1 MFSSSQIL
9 PLEAPPTDGNLGPLP
24 PSQLTDQEAEER
36 ELQNSSSNQAP
47 PVESVAT
54 HTRTIG
60 IIHPPPDIRS
70 IVEKTAQ
77 FVSKN
82 GLEFEKRIVASN
94 AKNAKFNFLTSSD
107 PYHAFYQHKLA
118 EYRAQNQDGA
128 QGGDDGTDGSDGQ
141 SLQLDGGGGGD
152 GDGEAGEGQADLQAQ
167 FRVPPKPLEPPEP
180 EKYTVRLPEGI
191 TGEELEYIK
200 LTAQFVARNGKS
212 FLTGLQSR
220 ESNNPQFHFMKP
232 THSLFSFFTA
242 LVDAYFDV
250 LKPPEDLK
258 EKLRKSAAD
267 LTTVL
272 ERCLHRLEWDRSQE
286 QQRKKEED
294 EKEQERV
301 QMAMIDWH
309 DFVVVESID
318 FADEEDDEL
327 PPPMTLE
334 DVIRRSK
341 VSAAMEE
348 DEVVEPG
355 KEVEMEMDEEEVR
368 LVAEGMRAANLEAN
382 GGSVKIESLN
392 DEEAPMRIVKNWKRP
407 EDRIPTE
414 RDPTKVVISPITG
427 ELIPISEMS
436 EHMRISLIDPK
447 FKEQK
452 DRMFA
457 KIRETTL
464 AQDDEIAKNIVGLAR
479 LRPDIFGTT
488 EEEVS
493 NAVKAEIEKKKD
505 EQPTQ
510 VIWDGHTGSI
520 GRTANQ
526 ALAQNANGEEQY
538 GDPNSFPGP
547 AALPPPRPGVP
558 IVRPLPPPPNL
569 ALNLPRPPPSVQ
581 YPGPPRPLG
590 VPMMQ
595 PMHPQHQLSMP
606 GPPGHQQMMMN
617 RPPPMQHGMPV
628 PPPPG
633 SQFAHHQVPRPY
645 GQLPPPMHGMM
656 QPPPMHGM
664 PPPPPHE
671 EAPPPLPEEPEP
683 KRQKF
688 DESALVPEEQFL
700 AQHPGAATIRVSVP
714 NVDDGQVIEIT
725 VQSLSE
731 NVGSLKEKIAGETQI
746 PANKQKLSGKAG
758 FLKDNMSLAHY
769 NVGAGEILTLSLRER
784 GGRKR

>member
-1 MFSSSQIL
+1 MFGSTQIL
-9 PLEAPPTDGNLGPLP
+9 PLEAPPSDGNLGPLP
-24 PSQLTDQEAEER
+24 PSQLTNQEIEER
-36 ELQNSSSNQAP
+36 ELQSEQKNSNHAP
-47 PVESVAT
+47 ESVAT
-54 HTRTIG
+54 HTKTIG
-60 IIHPPPDIRS
+60 IIHPPPDIRT

-82 GLEFEKRIVASN
+82 GLEFEKRIIARNAS
-94 AKNAKFNFLTSSD
+94 NAKFNFLSSSD
-107 PYHAFYQHKLA
+107 PYHAFYQHKLN
-118 EYRAQNQDGA
+118 EYRAQNQDGTHTT
-128 QGGDDGTDGSDGQ
+128 DSDGTD
-141 SLQLDGGGGGD
+141 LQLDSAAAAE
-152 GDGEAGEGQADLQAQ
+152 GEAGEAQPDAQAQ

-191 TGEELEYIK
+191 TSEELDVIK

-212 FLTGLQSR
+212 FLNGLQSR
-220 ESNNPQFHFMKP
+220 ENNNPQFHFMKP
-232 THSLFSFFTA
+232 THSMFPFFTT

-250 LKPPEDLK
+250 LKPPEDLID
-258 EKLRKSAAD
+258 KLRKSAAD
-267 LTTVL
+267 FTTVL

-318 FADEEDDEL
+318 FADEEDEEL
-327 PPPMTLE
+327 PPPMTHE
-334 DVIRRSK
+334 EVIRRSK
-341 VSAAMEE
+341 VSAMEE
-348 DEVVEPG
+348 DEIVESG
-355 KEVEMEMDEEEVR
+355 KEVEMEMDEEEVK
-368 LVAEGMRAANLEAN
+368 LVAEGMRAANLEEN
-382 GGSVKIESLN
+382 GGIVKIEN
-392 DEEAPMRIVKNWKRP
+392 EEGPMRIVKNWKRP

-505 EQPTQ
+505 EQPKQ

-526 ALAQNANGEEQY
+526 ALTQNANGEEQGDGVY

-558 IVRPLPPPPNL
+558 TVRPLPPPPNL

-581 YPGPPRPLG
+581 YPGAPRPLG

-606 GPPGHQQMMMN
+606 GPPGHPSMMMN
-617 RPPPMQHGMPV
+617 RPPQMQPGMPI

-633 SQFAHHQVPRPY
+633 SQFAHLQVPRPY
-645 GQLPPPMHGMM
+645 GQLQPPSMGMM
-656 QPPPMHGM
+656 QPPPMPGM
-664 PPPPPHE
+664 PPPPPPE

-700 AQHPGAATIRVSVP
+700 AQHPGSATIRVSVP
-714 NVDDGQVIEIT
+714 NADDGQVIEIT

-731 NVGSLKEKIAGETQI
+731 NVGSLKEKIAGEIQI

>member
-24 PSQLTDQEAEER
+24 PSQLTDQEAEEK
-36 ELQNSSSNQAP
+36 ELQSSSNQAP
-47 PVESVAT
+47 ESVAT

-82 GLEFEKRIVASN
+82 GLEFEKRIIASN

-128 QGGDDGTDGSDGQ
+128 QGDDTDGPDGA
-141 SLQLDGGGGGD
+141 SLQLDGGD
-152 GDGEAGEGQADLQAQ
+152 GDGEAGEAQADLQAQ

-258 EKLRKSAAD
+258 EKLRKSATD

-334 DVIRRSK
+334 EVIRRSK
-341 VSAAMEE
+341 VSSAMEE

-368 LVAEGMRAANLEAN
+368 LVAEGMRAARKAN

-407 EDRIPTE
+407 EDRI
-414 RDPTKVVISPITG
+414 
-427 ELIPISEMS
+427 
-436 EHMRISLIDPK
+436 
-447 FKEQK
+447 
-452 DRMFA
+452 
-457 KIRETTL
+457 
-464 AQDDEIAKNIVGLAR
+464 
-479 LRPDIFGTT
+479 
-488 EEEVS
+488 
-493 NAVKAEIEKKKD
+493 
-505 EQPTQ
+505 
-510 VIWDGHTGSI
+510 
-520 GRTANQ
+520 
-526 ALAQNANGEEQY
+526 
-538 GDPNSFPGP
+538 
-547 AALPPPRPGVP
+547 
-558 IVRPLPPPPNL
+558 
-569 ALNLPRPPPSVQ
+569 
-581 YPGPPRPLG
+581 
-590 VPMMQ
+590 
-595 PMHPQHQLSMP
+595 
-606 GPPGHQQMMMN
+606 
-617 RPPPMQHGMPV
+617 
-628 PPPPG
+628 
-633 SQFAHHQVPRPY
+633 
-645 GQLPPPMHGMM
+645 
-656 QPPPMHGM
+656 
-664 PPPPPHE
+664 
-671 EAPPPLPEEPEP
+671 
-683 KRQKF
+683 RQ
-688 DESALVPEEQFL
+688 
-700 AQHPGAATIRVSVP
+700 R
-714 NVDDGQVIEIT
+714 
-725 VQSLSE
+725 
-731 NVGSLKEKIAGETQI
+731 
-746 PANKQKLSGKAG
+746 
-758 FLKDNMSLAHY
+758 
-769 NVGAGEILTLSLRER
+769 EILLKLLYLQLLAS
-784 GGRKR
+784 

>member
-1 MFSSSQIL
+1 MFSSMQIL
-9 PLEAPPTDGNLGPLP
+9 PLEAPPADGKLGPLP
-24 PSQLTDQEAEER
+24 PSQLTDQEVEEM
-36 ELQNSSSNQAP
+36 ELQAEQNNSNQAP
-47 PVESVAT
+47 AAVAT

-60 IIHPPPDIRS
+60 IIHPPPDIRT

-82 GLEFEKRIVASN
+82 GLEFEKRIIVSN
-94 AKNAKFNFLTSSD
+94 EKNAKFNFLKSSD
-107 PYHAFYQHKLA
+107 PYHAFYQHKLT
-118 EYRAQNQDGA
+118 EYRAQNKDGA
-128 QGGDDGTDGSDGQ
+128 QGTDDADGTDP
-141 SLQLDGGGGGD
+141 QLDTTATAVES
-152 GDGEAGEGQADLQAQ
+152 EANDAQPDLQAQ
-167 FRVPPKPLEPPEP
+167 FRIPPKPLEPPEP

-191 TGEELEYIK
+191 TGEELDIIK

-212 FLTGLQSR
+212 FLTGLTSR
-220 ESNNPQFHFMKP
+220 EINNPQFQFMKP
-232 THSLFSFFTA
+232 THSMFTFFTS
-242 LVDAYFDV
+242 LVDAYSEV
-250 LKPPEDLK
+250 LMPPKDLK

-286 QQRKKEED
+286 QQKKKEED
-294 EKEQERV
+294 EKELERV

-318 FADEEDDEL
+318 FADEEDEEL
-327 PPPMTLE
+327 PPPMTLDE
-334 DVIRRSK
+334 VIRRSK
-341 VSAAMEE
+341 ASAMEE
-348 DEVVEPG
+348 DEIVEPG
-355 KEVEMEMDEEEVR
+355 KEVEMEMDEEEVK
-368 LVAEGMRAANLEAN
+368 LVAEGMRAANLEA
-382 GGSVKIESLN
+382 SVKIEN
-392 DEEAPMRIVKNWKRP
+392 VHDEEAPMRIVKNWKRP

-414 RDPTKVVISPITG
+414 RDPTKVVVSPITG
-427 ELIPISEMS
+427 ELIPINEMS

-505 EQPTQ
+505 EQPKQ

-526 ALAQNANGEEQY
+526 ALTQNANGEEQGDGVY

-547 AALPPPRPGVP
+547 AALPPSRPGVP

-569 ALNLPRPPPSVQ
+569 ALNLPRPPPSAQ
-581 YPGPPRPLG
+581 YPGAPRPLG

-595 PMHPQHQLSMP
+595 PMHQQHQLSMP
-606 GPPGHQQMMMN
+606 GPPGHPQMMMN
-617 RPPPMQHGMPV
+617 RPPQMMAQPGMHV

-633 SQFAHHQVPRPY
+633 SQFAPMQIPRPY
-645 GQLPPPMHGMM
+645 GQLPPSAMGMM
-656 QPPPMHGM
+656 QPPPMPGM
-664 PPPPPHE
+664 PPPPPPE

-688 DESALVPEEQFL
+688 DESALVPEDQYL
-700 AQHPGAATIRVSVP
+700 AQHPGPATIRVSMP
-714 NVDDGQVIEIT
+714 NMDDGQVMEIT

-731 NVGSLKEKIAGETQI
+731 NVGSLKEKIAGEIQI

>member
-1 MFSSSQIL
+1 
-9 PLEAPPTDGNLGPLP
+9 
-24 PSQLTDQEAEER
+24 
-36 ELQNSSSNQAP
+36 
-47 PVESVAT
+47 
-54 HTRTIG
+54 
-60 IIHPPPDIRS
+60 
-70 IVEKTAQ
+70 
-77 FVSKN
+77 
-82 GLEFEKRIVASN
+82 
-94 AKNAKFNFLTSSD
+94 
-107 PYHAFYQHKLA
+107 
-118 EYRAQNQDGA
+118 
-128 QGGDDGTDGSDGQ
+128 
-141 SLQLDGGGGGD
+141 
-152 GDGEAGEGQADLQAQ
+152 
-167 FRVPPKPLEPPEP
+167 
-180 EKYTVRLPEGI
+180 
-191 TGEELEYIK
+191 
-200 LTAQFVARNGKS
+200 
-212 FLTGLQSR
+212 
-220 ESNNPQFHFMKP
+220 
-232 THSLFSFFTA
+232 
-242 LVDAYFDV
+242 
-250 LKPPEDLK
+250 
-258 EKLRKSAAD
+258 
-267 LTTVL
+267 
-272 ERCLHRLEWDRSQE
+272 
-286 QQRKKEED
+286 
-294 EKEQERV
+294 
-301 QMAMIDWH
+301 MAMIDWH

-633 SQFAHHQVPRPY
+633 SQFAHHQ
-645 GQLPPPMHGMM
+645 
-656 QPPPMHGM
+656 
-664 PPPPPHE
+664 
-671 EAPPPLPEEPEP
+671 
-683 KRQKF
+683 
-688 DESALVPEEQFL
+688 
-700 AQHPGAATIRVSVP
+700 
-714 NVDDGQVIEIT
+714 
-725 VQSLSE
+725 SLSE

>member
-24 PSQLTDQEAEER
+24 PSQLTDQEAEEK
-36 ELQNSSSNQAP
+36 ELQNSSNQAP
-47 PVESVAT
+47 ESVAT

-82 GLEFEKRIVASN
+82 GLEFEKRIIASN

-107 PYHAFYQHKLA
+107 PYHAFYQHKLS
-118 EYRAQNQDGA
+118 EYRAQNEDGEGQGNDIDGA
-128 QGGDDGTDGSDGQ
+128 N
-141 SLQLDGGGGGD
+141 LQLDVGGGGGGGE
-152 GDGEAGEGQADLQAQ
+152 GDGGEGKPDLQAQ

-220 ESNNPQFHFMKP
+220 ESNNPQFYFMKP

-250 LKPPEDLK
+250 LKPPEDVK

-334 DVIRRSK
+334 EVIRRSK

-368 LVAEGMRAANLEAN
+368 LVAEGMRAANLEGN
-382 GGSVKIESLN
+382 GGSVKIETLN

-427 ELIPISEMS
+427 ELIPINEMS

-526 ALAQNANGEEQY
+526 ALAQNANGDEQGNGVY

-606 GPPGHQQMMMN
+606 GPPGHQPMMMN
-617 RPPPMQHGMPV
+617 RPPQMQHGMPV

-633 SQFAHHQVPRPY
+633 SQFAH
-645 GQLPPPMHGMM
+645 M
-656 QPPPMHGM
+656 QG
-664 PPPPPHE
+664 
-671 EAPPPLPEEPEP
+671 
-683 KRQKF
+683 
-688 DESALVPEEQFL
+688 S
-700 AQHPGAATIRVSVP
+700 ATIRVSVP